1 MKERKNPSTHES
13 DPIEGSPADADP
25 SLESL
30 RDILFGRYRQQ
41 LDALRAEV
49 DDLERQVTDR
59 ESLVGTIAPLL
70 GDLIR
75 RKVRDAREE
84 MIDALYPIIGQV
96 VVRAVGEAIRD
107 LVRTIDARMRRSV
120 SPRALWRRL
129 RARARGVSD
138 GEMAL
143 REALPFAVSDVL
155 LIHRETGLLL
165 WHVSD
170 DREGMP
176 DSDLVSGMLTAIRDF
191 ARDALGQGEEGQLD
205 EIQYGEQRILIETAQ
220 YAYLAVVVDGI
231 EPPGFQAAM
240 RERVIEISHAHER
253 VLRDYEG
260 DPSSLA
266 AVEMPLRSLLTAAE
280 PRMLSAPQK
289 WILAGALVV
298 LLACIVGACL
308 TGRWAWR
315 SALAVPTATP
325 ITAQPSPTPTA
336 TPTWTSTPTPTFTPT
351 STATPTPTAS
361 RTPTATP
368 TMPWTSTPAPTSTAT
383 PTWTPT
389 PAFAGAV
396 MTGSVYVRQGPG
408 FDYALLGL
416 VLERGRAVEIAA
428 VDGDWAQVRWTP
440 QDGAQV
446 IGWVPMRWVG
456 TLTPVPPWLITPA
469 AVP

>member
-1 MKERKNPSTHES
+1 MREQKNLSTHES
-13 DPIEGSPADADP
+13 DPIDGSPADADP

-107 LVRTIDARMRRSV
+107 LVRTIDARMRSSV
-120 SPRALWRRL
+120 SPRALWQRL

-165 WHVSD
+165 WHVSG

-191 ARDALGQGEEGQLD
+191 ARDALGQDQEGQLD
-205 EIQYGEQRILIETAQ
+205 EIQYGEQRILIE
-220 YAYLAVVVDGI
+220 G
-231 EPPGFQAAM
+231 
-240 RERVIEISHAHER
+240 VIR
-253 VLRDYEG
+253 Q
-260 DPSSLA
+260 PSSA
-266 AVEMPLRSLLTAAE
+266 RASFVN
-280 PRMLSAPQK
+280 PRL
-289 WILAGALVV
+289 
-298 LLACIVGACL
+298 
-308 TGRWAWR
+308 
-315 SALAVPTATP
+315 
-325 ITAQPSPTPTA
+325 
-336 TPTWTSTPTPTFTPT
+336 
-351 STATPTPTAS
+351 
-361 RTPTATP
+361 
-368 TMPWTSTPAPTSTAT
+368 
-383 PTWTPT
+383 
-389 PAFAGAV
+389 
-396 MTGSVYVRQGPG
+396 
-408 FDYALLGL
+408 
-416 VLERGRAVEIAA
+416 RGRHSSPVL
-428 VDGDWAQVRWTP
+428 DQVNPHCWQR
-440 QDGAQV
+440 
-446 IGWVPMRWVG
+446 
-456 TLTPVPPWLITPA
+456 
-469 AVP
+469 